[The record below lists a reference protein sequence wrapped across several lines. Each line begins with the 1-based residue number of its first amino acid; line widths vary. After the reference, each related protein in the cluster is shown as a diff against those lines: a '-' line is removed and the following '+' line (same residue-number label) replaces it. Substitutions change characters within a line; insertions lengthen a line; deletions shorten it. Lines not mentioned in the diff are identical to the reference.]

1 MKITLNT
8 SPLLST
14 QQIGELASNLD
25 LLHKRTLT
33 TIERLQKDIDTRK
46 AQITAR
52 WKHATGLSSAEVTR
66 FAQSET
72 LATIRE
78 IKNNA
83 RDELD
88 KIIKEAGVPH
98 TQLAE
103 QRQFYNSPAKVL
115 ARAALGDPKRTE
127 YVQQLQYAGP
137 AELGHMAQVAVS
149 TSNIALA
156 AAVLSLI
163 DRMPSKD
170 RPVGQAELASAMQL
184 EDYRK
189 VEEYIKLGDARVQGI
204 LVAIRVWNSSKSN
217 PVDTV
222 QLALREQQIDH
233 KLIGGNDE

>member
-1 MKITLNT
+1 
-8 SPLLST
+8 
-14 QQIGELASNLD
+14 
-25 LLHKRTLT
+25 
-33 TIERLQKDIDTRK
+33 
-46 AQITAR
+46 
-52 WKHATGLSSAEVTR
+52 
-66 FAQSET
+66 
-72 LATIRE
+72 
-78 IKNNA
+78 
-83 RDELD
+83 
-88 KIIKEAGVPH
+88 
-98 TQLAE
+98 
-103 QRQFYNSPAKVL
+103 
-115 ARAALGDPKRTE
+115 
-127 YVQQLQYAGP
+127 
-137 AELGHMAQVAVS
+137 MAQVAVS